1 MTGDQT
7 HSLNMLSNR
16 SSLDMWL
23 EIKPSLNMLSNRSS
37 LDMWL
42 GIKPS
47 LNIVIK
53 QEQLRQVTG
62 DQTNS
67 LNIVIKQEQLRVK
80 FVFETDSQEKLEVNL
95 KEKFDCVRQHS
106 LKLQSS
112 STYLS
117 LFKMM

>member
-16 SSLDMWL
+16 SSLDTWL

-42 GIKPS
+42 GIKP
-47 LNIVIK
+47 
-53 QEQLRQVTG
+53 
-62 DQTNS
+62 S